1 MPDVH
6 LTTLGKMAIGETQ
19 HRVIAEK
26 TGRKDYG
33 DGASQMGDMEATEQF
48 KRVLEQALQR
58 YRSMMSATSM
68 VSQRDLE
75 EFERYNRSESQWEL
89 YAQSTGK
96 GSTMEERMDVVRES
110 IDRYI
115 PEMESRLTRMEQKF
129 TIDIRHAASKGWI
142 GATSAE
148 NWMRRLKTDE
158 VQHWKK
164 EAFLTEKF
172 PEYYKNWEKLGKSM
186 DDIEKD
192 VKQMH
197 LTENDIEQLG
207 MVKLEAFKDGHFEY
221 RRNIV
226 DTILAQIAVLKKLEK
241 NPQARCKELY
251 KKAEA
256 KLRDAV
262 GAGGLAPWKVGF
274 WLRRIFESGADPHK
288 IEAFLNGKGK
298 EPMTLSELINRW
310 TEVGREFVKIE
321 QMRERIGTPRTFH
334 FVHKNI
340 FLDWHYDKRKAYVEE
355 AGRRFADINRE
366 RPDFLSIRNALDMQ
380 DWDIAQREIKEA
392 RSKPMTVED
401 SQKLQSM
408 EQYLRQHRSDRGK
421 GQTKEER
428 KPSDQEVVDETRHW
442 LEQIPAEHRR
452 SHVLSLQSARK
463 FRAKRILW
471 YNRVWCRRHH
481 YLDDDKEK
489 ALQKSAEMQTPE
501 RMKHGHSK
509 RGLEANSVTNPTN
522 AHAAMREQERVNS
535 PQILYTNR
543 QSAGPLDEMLE
554 AQKNNFYF
562 TYWTTEIPVD
572 LAYEKHEYIN
582 QNVHPHLQRLANEM
596 ENRGIRFTENGAVQ
610 HNKTTTLAQPEVDA
624 KTAHEPHHAMAA

>member
-1 MPDVH
+1 MSRFADNTGIQTTPDTIKQTFTD
-6 LTTLGKMAIGETQ
+6 LLNKEDFDPDTRADMQGKNEFDHIRSNALWQVQLAIGSTELLTDKDY
-19 HRVIAEK
+19 RDYREEVYDESKLELVGKKTYEEK
-26 TGRKDYG
+26 TQAILEDQQKYFPKML
-33 DGASQMGDMEATEQF
+33 AEA
-48 KRVLEQALQR
+48 K
-58 YRSMMSATSM
+58 
-68 VSQRDLE
+68 
-75 EFERYNRSESQWEL
+75 EL
-89 YAQSTGK
+89 
-96 GSTMEERMDVVRES
+96 
-110 IDRYI
+110 
-115 PEMESRLTRMEQKF
+115 EQKF
-129 TIDIRHAASKGWI
+129 NADISQAFEKGWI
-142 GATSAE
+142 GAASVTKWK
-148 NWMRRLKTDE
+148 NRLKSSE
-158 VQHWKK
+158 VGQYAKK
-164 EAFLTEKF
+164 TFLKEKF
-172 PEYYKNWEKLGKSM
+172 PKYYKNWEKLGKSM

-221 RRNIV
+221 KKNIV
-226 DTILAQIAVLKKLEK
+226 DKILAQIAVLKKLEK
-241 NPQARCKELY
+241 NPQARYKELY

-256 KLRDAV
+256 KLQNAV
-262 GAGGLAPWKVGF
+262 TEGGLAAWKMGS
-274 WLRRIFESGADPHK
+274 WLRKIFESGADPGK
-288 IEAFLNGKGK
+288 IEAFLIGKGK
-298 EPMTLSELINRW
+298 EPMTLSELVDRW
-310 TEVGREFVKIE
+310 TEVGREFGRIE
-321 QMRERIGTPRTFH
+321 DMRRKIGTPRTFH

-380 DWDIAQREIKEA
+380 DWDIAQREIAEA
-392 RSKPMTVED
+392 KSKPMTVED
-401 SQKLQSM
+401 GQKLQSM
-408 EQYLRQHRSDRGK
+408 EQYLRQHRSDGGK
-421 GQTKEER
+421 EQTKEER

-452 SHVLSLQSARK
+452 SHVLSLRSARM

-489 ALQKSAEMQTPE
+489 VLQKSAEMQTPE
-501 RMKHGHSK
+501 RMKHGHST
-509 RGLEANSVTNPTN
+509 RGLEANDVTNPTN
-522 AHAAMREQERVNS
+522 VHSAMREQERVNS

-610 HNKTTTLAQPEVDA
+610 HNKTTMLQQPETEA
-624 KTAHEPHHAMAA
+624 KTAREPHYAMAA